1 LLVDDCHQQAKL
13 IKMQREKIT
22 INSFVH
28 VYNRGNRKQEI
39 VRNNKDKWHFLE
51 ILYYLNDEFSGA
63 NLFREVRSLLMT
75 VVNKPFI
82 RPDIWPERKP
92 LVKILSFSLLEN
104 HYHLFLKEIRESGI
118 SLFMKRFGTS
128 MAKYFN
134 ARYKEDGRL
143 FQGPYKMKRIDEEM
157 YFKYLSVYIQIKNV
171 FEMYPGG
178 YEKAVNE
185 FEKAFDW
192 AIKYPYCSL
201 ADYAGERNS
210 PIIDKDILGE
220 IFSNPKEYKEFAR
233 QCLEQIDLDNKLGKL
248 TLEN

>member
-1 LLVDDCHQQAKL
+1 
-13 IKMQREKIT
+13 MQREKIT

-51 ILYYLNDEFSGA
+51 VLYYLNDEFISV
-63 NLFREVRSLLMT
+63 NPFRKIDESLTT
-75 VVNKPFI
+75 VVNEPFI
-82 RPDIWPERKP
+82 RPDSWPERKP

-104 HYHLFLKEIRESGI
+104 HYHLFLKEIKDGGI

-134 ARYKEDGRL
+134 AKYKENGRL

-157 YFKYLSVYIQIKNV
+157 YFKYLSVYIQVKNV

-185 FEKAFDW
+185 FEKAYDW

-210 PIIDKDILGE
+210 PIIDKDVLGKL
-220 IFSNPKEYKEFAR
+220 FSNPKEYKEFAR
-233 QCLEQIDLDNKLGKL
+233 QCLEEINLYNKLGKL